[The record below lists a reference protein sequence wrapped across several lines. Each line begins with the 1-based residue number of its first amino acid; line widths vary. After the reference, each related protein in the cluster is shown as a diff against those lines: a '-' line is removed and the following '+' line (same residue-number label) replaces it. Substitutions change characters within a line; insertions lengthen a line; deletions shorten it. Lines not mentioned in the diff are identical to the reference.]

1 MKKKIIEIIGIIISI
16 IIIFQ
21 NIAYATSSESS
32 LQNQQSDID
41 NQIKE
46 LENEQK
52 EIKANKS
59 ETMKSVEDLIYQI
72 SDVENEIDDLKSQVK
87 DLQAQIKV
95 TEKSI
100 EQKEEEYNKQKELLD
115 ARVIALYK
123 NGENSYLEIFLS
135 SSSLKD
141 FLSKYYYAEALMNAD
156 KEFMQ
161 KVTDEKKEIEAT
173 KAELEKNKSAL
184 DDALSQQRIKQNS
197 LERLKN
203 EKQTYVAQLTAEEKE
218 NQQEIE
224 KFEEDK
230 RKIQA
235 ELKRLKRIAEEEAKK
250 NTTNISQKPS
260 ASGYIFPVQGLS
272 KSNINNKTY
281 PSYKGHTGVDVNIGV
296 SGKSVVAVKD
306 GTVVISEARI
316 SNGKYY
322 SYGEYI
328 VISHGDGTMT
338 LYAHMLA
345 NSRKVKVRDK
355 VKQGQVI
362 GTVGSTGKST
372 GTHLHF
378 EVRVGGSPVNPL
390 PYLP

>member
-21 NIAYATSSESS
+21 NIAYATSSKSS
-32 LQNQQSDID
+32 SQNQQSDID

-235 ELKRLKRIAEEEAKK
+235 ELKKRIAEEEAKK

-306 GTVVISEARI
+306 GKVVISEARI

-345 NSRKVKVRDK
+345 NSRKVKVGDK

-362 GTVGSTGKST
+362 GTVGSTGNST
-372 GTHLHF
+372 RTHLHF

>member
-1 MKKKIIEIIGIIISI
+1 MKKKIIEIIGIVISI

-21 NIAYATSSESS
+21 NISYATSSKSS
-32 LQNQQSDID
+32 LQSQQSDID
-41 NQIKE
+41 KQIKE

-52 EIKANKS
+52 EIQVNKS
-59 ETMKSVEDLIYQI
+59 ETMKSVEEAKQ
-72 SDVENEIDDLKSQVK
+72 EIQVVLDDLKSQVK

-161 KVTDEKKEIEAT
+161 KVTDEKKEIEAI

-235 ELKRLKRIAEEEAKK
+235 ELKRIAEEEAKK

-362 GTVGSTGKST
+362 GTVGSTGNST

>member
-1 MKKKIIEIIGIIISI
+1 MKNKMVEIFGIMVAFV
-16 IIIFQ
+16 IIFQ
-21 NIAYATSSESS
+21 NISYATNSKSS
-32 LQNQQSDID
+32 LKNQQSEID
-41 NQIKE
+41 YKIDSLK
-46 LENEQK
+46 NEQK
-52 EIKANKS
+52 EIQANKS
-59 ETMKSVEDLIYQI
+59 ETMQSVENLIYQI
-72 SDVENEIDDLKSQVK
+72 STVENEINDLKSQVK
-87 DLQAQIKV
+87 DLQAQIYA
-95 TEKSI
+95 TEKDI

-235 ELKRLKRIAEEEAKK
+235 ELKRIAEEEAKK

-306 GTVVISEARI
+306 GKVVISEARI

-345 NSRKVKVRDK
+345 NSRKVKVGDK

-362 GTVGSTGKST
+362 GTVGSTGNST

>member
-21 NIAYATSSESS
+21 NIAYATSSKSS

-230 RKIQA
+230 RK
-235 ELKRLKRIAEEEAKK
+235 
-250 NTTNISQKPS
+250 
-260 ASGYIFPVQGLS
+260 F
-272 KSNINNKTY
+272 
-281 PSYKGHTGVDVNIGV
+281 
-296 SGKSVVAVKD
+296 
-306 GTVVISEARI
+306 
-316 SNGKYY
+316 
-322 SYGEYI
+322 
-328 VISHGDGTMT
+328 
-338 LYAHMLA
+338 
-345 NSRKVKVRDK
+345 
-355 VKQGQVI
+355 KQ
-362 GTVGSTGKST
+362 
-372 GTHLHF
+372 
-378 EVRVGGSPVNPL
+378 N
-390 PYLP
+390 